1 MGTTYETEAQ
11 GNERVR
17 LGNEY
22 NHAEVAAGE
31 TLRLGHDVRFV
42 LAAVGGGAVR
52 VGRVVVGHH
61 LRHLE
66 TIAINCDERVQS
78 HDVYD
83 RRVCLGWDGSADD
96 TRGSPLVGAQHARAA
111 EPALDRLFEGAT
123 FVTVVAS
130 LGGGSG
136 TGALPFVLESAARHS
151 EFLTAFVVKPFALE
165 SDRRSTADRAI
176 ARLHFVDAFVE
187 KQQRKAATLKVLD
200 NETFSRGHPRAAF
213 SELNATYGE
222 IIRTQ
227 IEQDYLLPVEAALEA
242 RRLAQLAE
250 QELAPLPVGGFA
262 PPIPGM
268 TPVPPGSRIHPPPL
282 AAAPVFAANFDPDAE
297 LTFEVVPERGR
308 PVL

>member
-1 MGTTYETEAQ
+1 VGTTYETEAQ
-11 GNERVR
+11 GNERIR
-17 LGNEY
+17 SGNGH
-22 NHAEVAAGE
+22 NAAEVGAGE

-52 VGRVVVGHH
+52 VGRVVAGHH

-165 SDRRSTADRAI
+165 NDRRSTADRAI

-200 NETFSRGHPRAAF
+200 NETFARGHPRAAF
-213 SELNATYGE
+213 GELNSTYAE

-242 RRLAQLAE
+242 RRLAQVAE
-250 QELAPLPVGGFA
+250 QELGPPRGGGFA
-262 PPIPGM
+262 PPVPGM
-268 TPVPPGSRIHPPPL
+268 TPVAGSPRPNPPLL
-282 AAAPVFAANFDPDAE
+282 AAAPAFASDFGDDAE

-308 PVL
+308 PIL